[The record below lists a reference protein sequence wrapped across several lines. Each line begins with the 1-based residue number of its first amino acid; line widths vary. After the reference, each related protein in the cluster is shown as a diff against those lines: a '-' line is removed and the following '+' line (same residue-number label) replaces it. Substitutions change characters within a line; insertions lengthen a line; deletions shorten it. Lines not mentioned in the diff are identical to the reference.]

1 LVMELGIE
9 LVLDFETGIIF
20 LIKILASGEKI

>member
-20 LIKILASGEKI
+20 KIKILASGEKI

>member
-1 LVMELGIE
+1 MELGIE